1 MSLEY
6 RGEVAISLTV
16 GLGATTNLQFE
27 IGDLDIPDRAS
38 QNEIAFAAVDL
49 SAEVLA
55 CGLWRRALFSSASAA
70 LPPSISRN
78 AAAGSLPGHV

>member
-16 GLGATTNLQFE
+16 GLGVPTNLQFE

-38 QNEIAFAAVDL
+38 L
-49 SAEVLA
+49 
-55 CGLWRRALFSSASAA
+55 RR
-70 LPPSISRN
+70 R
-78 AAAGSLPGHV
+78 